1 MRCWLKLGFILIIF
15 CRFVF
20 LFLYIKITIERLK
33 NMPEAIVITPV
44 KNSLDTTKLTVE
56 ALMKTN
62 ADIEYYVYND
72 FSESETKKYL
82 DKAKDKLGFQVVH
95 LEDIT
100 STPSPNYKLVLEI
113 AQEMAI
119 SKNCP
124 LIIVESDV
132 IVKPDT
138 IANMLQVAKDKSDAG
153 MVAAIT
159 VDREGNYN
167 FPYLYE
173 KVKSNETVVAK
184 QSISFCC
191 TLITNNYLN
200 KFDFKTLNEKKDWY
214 DVHITKQSRKLGFKN
229 YLMKGTRVLHLP
241 HSSRPWKNLKY
252 TNPVLYYLKKIFLR
266 RDKI

>member
-1 MRCWLKLGFILIIF
+1 M
-15 CRFVF
+15 
-20 LFLYIKITIERLK
+20 IE
-33 NMPEAIVITPV
+33 AVVITPV
-44 KNSLDTTKLTVE
+44 KDSLETTKQTIE
-56 ALMKTN
+56 ALVKTKAN
-62 ADIEYYVYND
+62 IEYYVFND
-72 FSESETKKYL
+72 FSEPETKRFL
-82 DKAKDKLGFQVVH
+82 DDAKSRLGFEVIH

-100 STPSPNYKLVLEI
+100 STASPNYKLVLEK

-132 IVKPDT
+132 ILKPDT
-138 IANMLQVAKDKSDAG
+138 IHNMLNVAKERDDSG

-159 VDREGNYN
+159 VDKQGNYN

-173 KVKSNETVVAK
+173 KTKSNNTIVTSH
-184 QSISFCC
+184 SISFCC
-191 TLITNNYLN
+191 TLISIAYL
-200 KFDFKTLNEKKDWY
+200 KRFDFKKLNQNKDWF

-229 YLMKGTRVLHLP
+229 YLLKGTEVLHLP

-252 TNPVLYYLKKIFLR
+252 TNPVLYYIKKIFLR

>member
-1 MRCWLKLGFILIIF
+1 
-15 CRFVF
+15 
-20 LFLYIKITIERLK
+20 
-33 NMPEAIVITPV
+33 MPEAIVITPV
-44 KNSLDTTKLTVE
+44 KNSLDTTKLTIE
-56 ALMKTN
+56 AIVKTE

-72 FSESETKKYL
+72 FSEPETKNFL
-82 DKAKDKLGFQVVH
+82 DKAKGRLGFEVIH

-100 STPSPNYKLVLEI
+100 TTPSPNYKLVLEV

-119 SKNCP
+119 MKKCP
-124 LIIVESDV
+124 LIVVESDV

-138 IANMLQVAKDKSDAG
+138 ISNMLQVAKEKNDAG

-173 KVKSNETVVAK
+173 KAKSSETIVTPH
-184 QSISFCC
+184 SISFCC
-191 TLITNNYLN
+191 TLITNDYLN
-200 KFDFKTLNEKKDWY
+200 KFDFRTLNEKKDWY
-214 DVHITKQSRKLGFKN
+214 DVHITRQSRKLGFKN
-229 YLMKGTRVLHLP
+229 YLMKGTTVLHLP

-252 TNPVLYYLKKIFLR
+252 SNPVLYYLKKIFLR

>member
-1 MRCWLKLGFILIIF
+1 ML
-15 CRFVF
+15 
-20 LFLYIKITIERLK
+20 
-33 NMPEAIVITPV
+33 EAIVITPV
-44 KNSLDTTKLTVE
+44 KDSLDTTKLTIE
-56 ALMKTN
+56 ALVKTE
-62 ADIEYYVYND
+62 AKIEYYVYND
-72 FSESETKKYL
+72 FSEPATKNFL
-82 DKAKDKLGFQVVH
+82 DEAKESLGFEVIH

-100 STPSPNYKLVLEI
+100 STPSPNYKLVLET
-113 AQEMAI
+113 AQSMAI
-119 SKNCP
+119 SKKCP

-138 IANMLQVAKDKSDAG
+138 ISNMLQVAKQKSDAG

-159 VDREGNYN
+159 VDKDDNYN

-173 KVKSNETVVAK
+173 KTKSDETIVTLH
-184 QSISFCC
+184 SISFCC
-191 TLITNNYLN
+191 TLITNDYLN
-200 KFDFKTLNEKKDWY
+200 RFDFKTLNEKKDWY
-214 DVHITKQSRKLGFKN
+214 DVHITRQSRKLGFNN